1 LRLKAD
7 DLRPR
12 LRDYLTRS
20 GIEITSDDYVPC
32 QNPAHNDGPP
42 YENAHIANDEY
53 IHCFV
58 CAMNYDVFEVDQW
71 LRGSTD
77 FPTVLQRVADTVG
90 ASVGEPVKRQTK
102 KEREVPVVVPVTNE
116 DARRI
121 FSDDALMKANAWKA
135 EFDDKK
141 YFDKHGKKPENPSVG
156 WGTRIAGKWAAR
168 NEQGL
173 VEVVDV
179 RFEQERND
187 DGTVGEGVERSQH
200 AVVKNVISFY
210 YNGQYIQTKN
220 APVILFGRDELA
232 KNPDWPICFHEG
244 AKCRA
249 AAKAITGIVPLSWN
263 RGVESVGKF
272 DIGNSL
278 SARIAR
284 DGAYYYPDNDEP
296 GFKAARNL
304 ARRLEAEA
312 RKAAEH
318 DQSENANNQ
327 ENRSEIRIKV
337 CRPAVG
343 TFGDGSDIVDAL
355 KVKTPDEMRE
365 WILNGPEIST
375 DELDALIAGWE
386 ERDRKKRSHAKNE
399 TGKGR
404 IEQNG
409 STQQTVRNNDP
420 GSGRTNTDS
429 SGKGNISAGTGGVL
443 SHSRQVGGGDGH
455 PRDNNNT
462 DYPFRPL
469 GVADDGFAYFLD
481 CSARLKK
488 YRLDTLTST
497 KMLDLAPLTWWITE
511 FPNHKGG
518 VDWQEST
525 DFVIRISQA
534 QEFDPEN
541 RRGRGAWR
549 ERDGRICYHDGH
561 QTIGEP
567 DDRRLYLK
575 KTVYDVGLHKRHATF
590 EERKKFLEAVSA
602 MTFETK
608 ADTTRALAWSLLAP
622 FGGCLPW
629 RNAMVLTGES
639 KSGKST
645 LLLRVIMP
653 LVATPYYLSGGTSE
667 AGVRQKTGLDSLPVI
682 IDEANIEGK
691 KGQEMRQGLF
701 ALMQQS
707 TSDDAPQVAKGTP
720 NGEGALSY
728 LMRNMFLF
736 SAVTPATGNVEQ
748 DNRIMSV
755 NLVPGD
761 PSKWETISDNLAAA
775 VTDDVCAGIRA
786 FTWSKMPEIL
796 AAANVMTRAIV
807 AMIQDSRRG
816 YADAL
821 LFAAFWR
828 VFKDRIPG
836 EDEFA
841 DWIGQVYKVKP
852 LEDKRDETEEM
863 LDKLLDQVTK
873 ISGDP
878 KTELTLR
885 EILRGI
891 KYGVVEKQ
899 TGENR
904 ELGLSGRT
912 ETRNLEYT
920 ELDNWRTTAVNRGV
934 MVDKKSGCLVVKAN
948 SDYISKVWDMS
959 GRTYS
964 KLLKRSSKYWKY
976 ENFAR
981 LGASVWIREIIWDDE
996 VGI

>member
-1 LRLKAD
+1 MAESMLPLAGLKGFFLRLQAD

-32 QNPAHNDGPP
+32 QNPGHNDSPP

-71 LRGSTD
+71 LRGSAD

-90 ASVGEPVKRQTK
+90 ASVGEPVKRHTK
-102 KEREVPVVVPVTNE
+102 KEREAPIVVPVTNE

-141 YFDKHGKKPENPSVG
+141 YFEKHGKKHETPSVG

-179 RFEQERND
+179 RFERGMAPENSA
-187 DGTVGEGVERSQH
+187 RSDN
-200 AVVKNVISFY
+200 AGNSGIVKNVISFY

-220 APVILFGRDELA
+220 APVVLFGRDELS

-249 AAKAITGIVPLSWN
+249 AAKAIAGIVPLSWN
-263 RGVESVGKF
+263 RGVESVDKF
-272 DIGNSL
+272 DLGPVT
-278 SARIAR
+278 ARIRSA
-284 DGAYYYPDNDEP
+284 GGILVPEAYYYPDNDEP

-312 RKAAEH
+312 RKKE
-318 DQSENANNQ
+318 SGP
-327 ENRSEIRIKV
+327 EIESDSQNSKELQGNHSSRIQKIKI
-337 CRPAVG
+337 CRPATGV
-343 TFGDGSDIVDAL
+343 FGDGSDIVDAL
-355 KVKTPDEMRE
+355 KEKTPDEMRE
-365 WILNGPEIST
+365 WILNGPEISME
-375 DELDALIAGWE
+375 ELDALIAGWE
-386 ERDRKKRSHAKNE
+386 ERDRKKRERPKNVE
-399 TGKGR
+399 ATERRDNDKG
-404 IEQNG
+404 IEKRTSEHKREGPGRDQNG
-409 STQQTVRNNDP
+409 NVDDKN
-420 GSGRTNTDS
+420 
-429 SGKGNISAGTGGVL
+429 
-443 SHSRQVGGGDGH
+443 
-455 PRDNNNT
+455 

-561 QTIGEP
+561 QTIGDP

-796 AAANVMTRAIV
+796 AAANVMTRSIV

-828 VFKDRIPG
+828 VFKDRIPA

-841 DWIGQVYKVKP
+841 DWLGQVYKVKP